1 MRQLLGTAVLVCVV
15 TAAPSAQIVVPVHDP
30 AVTLRNSLTAA
41 LQELVVATETE
52 QHSRLRR
59 MAMRLSLH
67 ADLWRYASPDP
78 PRWRI
83 HDFETPFFAREYLA
97 ALNYGEPAGAA
108 FLAISHP
115 VISASAVLE
124 RLHPGA
130 RHEFAS
136 RLATI
141 DVADATATAATHDA
155 GRLRFNGRREQ
166 SAIDEIES
174 RVIDPSLEQ
183 SATAVLD
190 KISGAVL
197 IGGRQRQT
205 RTHLLSSVLEQ
216 LLVDTKRARDTDA
229 AAMNMQVV
237 SLRDG
242 RAANEAFAAG
252 TGDALRAWRQP

>member
-1 MRQLLGTAVLVCVV
+1 MRRLFAIALLVSSATV
-15 TAAPSAQIVVPVHDP
+15 TPLAQIVVPVHDP
-30 AVTLRNSLTAA
+30 AVTLRNSMTAV
-41 LQELVVATETE
+41 LQEYLLATERA
-52 QHSRLRR
+52 QHSQLRR

-67 ADLWRYASPDP
+67 ADLWRYAPPDA

-83 HDFETPFFAREYLA
+83 HDFETPFFARDYLA

-108 FLAISHP
+108 FLAVSHP
-115 VISASAVLE
+115 VINSATVLDRLNPSARREL
-124 RLHPGA
+124 A
-130 RHEFAS
+130 A

-141 DVADATATAATHDA
+141 DVADATAAAATHDA

-166 SAIDEIES
+166 LAIDELES

-197 IGGRQRQT
+197 IAGRQRQT
-205 RTHLLSSVLEQ
+205 RAHLLTGVLEQ
-216 LLVDTKRARDTDA
+216 LLVDTKRARDTDT
-229 AAMNMQVV
+229 AAMNMQLV

-242 RAANEAFAAG
+242 RGINEAFVTG
-252 TGDALRAWRQP
+252 SGDALRAWRQP